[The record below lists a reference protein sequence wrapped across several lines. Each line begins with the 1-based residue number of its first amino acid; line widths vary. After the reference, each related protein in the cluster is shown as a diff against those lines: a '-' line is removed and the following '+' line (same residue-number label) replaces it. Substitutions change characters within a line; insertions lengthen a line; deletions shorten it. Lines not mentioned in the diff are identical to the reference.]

1 MAAIPRSVKL
11 AGGAAAY
18 VFGVGVAYEIS
29 RPIPPLPSAKQRCC
43 TFDSLAPGY
52 DKDIEKDEQTSG
64 ILDLRKEMAKLAR
77 GKVLEIAGGTG
88 RNLGFYDGDAVTDL
102 LIGDYSEKMLHVA
115 AHKVAHMRQPA
126 PGGSSEH
133 QSAESLAPQQRLAS
147 RVTLAVLDACALTLP
162 SATFDTVVDTF
173 GICSFEKPEVALQEL
188 ARCCKP
194 GGTVLLLEHGVSDW
208 AVLAWWQQHRLNR
221 HVVKWG
227 CYWNRDI
234 LKLVRDSG
242 LRIEEVKRKHFGTT
256 VMLVC
261 RKD

>member
-18 VFGVGVAYEIS
+18 VFGVGVAYEFS

-126 PGGSSEH
+126 LIH
-133 QSAESLAPQQRLAS
+133 ESVRRDASPHARARTPRLS
-147 RVTLAVLDACALTLP
+147 RCSRAHAAQTLV
-162 SATFDTVVDTF
+162 
-173 GICSFEKPEVALQEL
+173 
-188 ARCCKP
+188 
-194 GGTVLLLEHGVSDW
+194 
-208 AVLAWWQQHRLNR
+208 
-221 HVVKWG
+221 
-227 CYWNRDI
+227 
-234 LKLVRDSG
+234 
-242 LRIEEVKRKHFGTT
+242 
-256 VMLVC
+256 
-261 RKD
+261 